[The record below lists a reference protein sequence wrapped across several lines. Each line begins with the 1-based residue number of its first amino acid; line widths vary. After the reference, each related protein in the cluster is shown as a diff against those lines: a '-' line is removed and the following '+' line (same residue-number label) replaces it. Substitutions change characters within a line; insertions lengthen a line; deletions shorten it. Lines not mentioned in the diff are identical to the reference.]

1 LRKGRQKKGRKQAS
15 KALTFFL
22 FYICVWQKASEHK
35 IAFLP
40 FRLTASS
47 PPSPHD
53 STLLYQKQDEGE
65 NEKEKGQEVYKMKRE
80 KKEVDQE
87 VVKRS
92 IR

>member
-1 LRKGRQKKGRKQAS
+1 LRKGRRKKGRKQAS

-22 FYICVWQKASEHK
+22 FCFCIWQKAGEHK

-65 NEKEKGQEVYKMKRE
+65 KEKEQEVYKMRRE
-80 KKEVDQE
+80 KKEGDKG